1 VPKRGNTV
9 ARNAAEWGRT
19 PPLPATHYVDPLIYT
34 SAEILVEERAKLFAR
49 SWLIA
54 CHESELAQRYD
65 YRTYRHPAEKNLVI
79 VRGDDDVVRA
89 FYNVCSHRGNTIVY
103 NPAGNAKHLLC
114 IFHTFAF
121 DCRGAC
127 VAIPREKAG
136 YQDRLSKTDFG
147 LRAVRT
153 EIGFGGF
160 VYVNLD
166 DAAAPLGEFIGEALD
181 DMLPS
186 LETEPLEVFSFHRAI
201 VPTNYKLWHDTNS
214 EFYHD
219 YMHYH
224 NRQTSMM
231 QPGYYDRRYTTFP
244 NGHARVGDMVV
255 KYEAYAGFKSRNL
268 SFPGMPLNGW
278 KMVDLFPGMTYN
290 LRGSSLRVDTVIPI
304 SPLETAIEFRGLG
317 LKRDT
322 PQERASRMHDYNT
335 IWGPFGRN
343 LHEDLLGVLGQG
355 RALER
360 GQTYVVHGREE
371 DATIH
376 DEIGMRHFYAEW
388 SRKMGR
394 SSSDPFGARST
405 PDSIGVELE
414 EVLA

>member
-1 VPKRGNTV
+1 
-9 ARNAAEWGRT
+9 
-19 PPLPATHYVDPLIYT
+19 
-34 SAEILVEERAKLFAR
+34 
-49 SWLIA
+49 
-54 CHESELAQRYD
+54 
-65 YRTYRHPAEKNLVI
+65 
-79 VRGDDDVVRA
+79 
-89 FYNVCSHRGNTIVY
+89 
-103 NPAGNAKHLLC
+103 
-114 IFHTFAF
+114 
-121 DCRGAC
+121 

-136 YQDRLSKTDFG
+136 YQDRTGKADFG

-153 EIGFGGF
+153 EVGFGGF

-166 DAAAPLGEFIGEALD
+166 DDALPLGGFIGDALA

-224 NRQTSMM
+224 NRTTSMA
-231 QPGYYDRRYTTFP
+231 QPGYYQRRYTAFP
-244 NGHARVGDMVV
+244 NGHARVGDQVV
-255 KYEAYAGFKSRNL
+255 NYEAYHGFKSRDL
-268 SFPGMPLNGW
+268 SFPGMLLNAW

-290 LRGSSLRVDTVIPI
+290 LRGSSLRIDTLIPL
-304 SPLETAIEFRGLG
+304 SPFETAIEFRGLG
-317 LKRDT
+317 LKRDS
-322 PQERASRMHDYNT
+322 PEERASRIHDYNT

-355 RALER
+355 RALGR
-360 GQTYVVHGREE
+360 GQTYFVHGREE

-388 SRKMGR
+388 SRKMDR
-394 SSSDPFGARST
+394 LSSDPFGERS
-405 PDSIGVELE
+405 ERNAAHAL
-414 EVLA
+414 LAQALI